1 MTSQIRSR
9 TKETH
14 VSAISDLEIFA
25 HVARTRNMS
34 AAGRELGL
42 SPAVVSKRV
51 SLLEEKLGARLFQRT
66 TRHLTLTETGDGYY
80 KRVIDILSL
89 VSEAEDYVNRR
100 NTRPRGQ
107 LRVTAPTTFSRLHIA
122 PHIAEFTN
130 RYPEIDLD
138 IHLTDD
144 FVDIVRDTF
153 DLAIRI
159 AELEDSTLV
168 ARKLA
173 PEKRVMCAAKPYLDS
188 HGRPQSLADLDS
200 HNCLSAGAQDV
211 WRLEGPGG
219 RQENLRLKGNI
230 RTNSSEFVKAAM
242 LAGLGIGLR
251 SVWEVGAELKS
262 GALEVV
268 LPEWRGSSRVA
279 IYAVYPT
286 REFLPAK
293 VNAFYEFLAEL
304 YGNEPYW
311 EREIDLAGLTGHRL
325 ERDRGAKAADKHPVA
340 GTQA

>member
-1 MTSQIRSR
+1 MTTMTRPRS
-9 TKETH
+9 KETH
-14 VSAISDLEIFA
+14 VTAISDLEIFA

-51 SLLEEKLGARLFQRT
+51 SLLEDKLGARLFQRT

-80 KRVIDILSL
+80 KRVVDILSL
-89 VSEAEDYVNRR
+89 VSEAEDFVNRR

-107 LRVTAPTTFSRLHIA
+107 LRVTAPTSFSRLHIA
-122 PHIAEFTN
+122 PHIAAFVTE
-130 RYPEIDLD
+130 YPEIEID
-138 IHLTDD
+138 IQLTDD
-144 FVDIVRDTF
+144 FVDIIRENY

-159 AELEDSTLV
+159 AELEDSSLV

-173 PEKRVMCAAKPYLDS
+173 AENRVICGAKSYLDT
-188 HGRPQSLADLDS
+188 HGRPQSLADLGQ
-200 HNCLSAGAQDV
+200 HNCLSPGAQDL

-219 RQENLRLKGNI
+219 QQEHLRLKGNI
-230 RTNSSEFVKAAM
+230 RTNSSEFVHEAM
-242 LAGLGIGLR
+242 VAGLGLGLR
-251 SVWEVGAELKS
+251 SLWEVGPDIKR

-293 VNAFYEFLAEL
+293 VNAFFEFMTKL
-304 YGNEPYW
+304 YGPEPYW
-311 EREIDLAGLTGHRL
+311 ERDLESLRNEKSAR
-325 ERDRGAKAADKHPVA
+325 AKPR
-340 GTQA
+340 